1 MNRFI
6 TLFFLTLLCFPQNS
20 VAQSFDDVAK
30 LLNQYLTIQEKRIGF
45 NGVVLIAKN
54 DTVLYKKVI
63 GKASFEL
70 NIPLTMNSKFK
81 IASISKSFTAM
92 LITLAVNEEKLN
104 LNDSLALFFPELK
117 DSLWRRITIDQ
128 LLSHRSGIPH
138 NEGIID
144 YWSFKSR
151 LPLNNQQS
159 LAEIF
164 KTKLL
169 FKPGTSAKY
178 SSPGYF
184 LLATIVEKVYHQ
196 NYAAILKEK
205 ITGPLHMNNTGIY
218 NTKDTISGITSSY
231 HLLGDSLIVAP
242 YRDFSLMKGS
252 GDLYSNSIDL
262 LKWTSSFSG
271 SRWND
276 RIKSQI
282 FTVHSDKSLQNN
294 GDMYGFGWFI
304 RPLTNELKTAYYHGG
319 GTYGCSSICVWYPE
333 ERISIVILSNI
344 SVLPMNE
351 LWSDIENILFKRPFK
366 LPEIKR
372 SLSVSPE
379 QLKKF
384 EGSYAT
390 ASGDMKL
397 VIIADKE
404 HLYAKLG
411 NNPAFEIYS
420 DSPLEFYGKKVNV
433 KFAFQ
438 SDQVGL
444 ITGLRADGRGQI
456 LTFNKK

>member
-1 MNRFI
+1 M
-6 TLFFLTLLCFPQNS
+6 LFFVILFCLGLNS
-20 VAQSFDDVAK
+20 VAQSSNNVAK
-30 LLNQYLTIQEKRIGF
+30 LLNQYLNIQEKRIGF

-54 DTVLYKKVI
+54 DTVLYNEVI

-70 NIPLTMNSKFK
+70 NIPLTTNSKFK

-92 LITLAVNEEKLN
+92 LVTLAVNEGKVN

-117 DSLWRRITIDQ
+117 DSSWRRITIDQ

-144 YWSFKSR
+144 YWSFKSL

-159 LAEIF
+159 IAEVF

-169 FKPGTSAKY
+169 FEPGTSAKY

-184 LLATIVEKVYHQ
+184 LLATILEIIYHQ
-196 NYAAILKEK
+196 NYAAILREK
-205 ITGPLHMNNTGIY
+205 ITDPLQMNNTGIY
-218 NTKDTISGITSSY
+218 STKDIISGITSSY

-252 GDLYSNSIDL
+252 GDLYSNSGDL
-262 LKWTSSFSG
+262 LKWTCSFSG
-271 SRWND
+271 IKWND
-276 RIKSQI
+276 NIKSQI
-282 FTVHSDKSLQNN
+282 FTAHSGKSLQNN

-304 RPLTNELKTAYYHGG
+304 RSNELKTAYYHGG
-319 GTYGCSSICVWYPE
+319 GTYGCSSICVWYPK
-333 ERISIVILSNI
+333 ERISIIILSNI
-344 SVLPMNE
+344 SVLPVNE
-351 LWSDIENILFKRPFK
+351 LWADIENIIFKRPFT
-366 LPEIKR
+366 LPEIKGGL
-372 SLSVSPE
+372 SLSHE

-384 EGSYAT
+384 EGSYT
-390 ASGDMKL
+390 IASGDIKL
-397 VIIADKE
+397 VIVADKE

-411 NNPAFEIYS
+411 NNSAFEIYN
-420 DSPLEFYGKKVNV
+420 DSSLEFYGKKVNI
-433 KFAFQ
+433 KFTFQ
-438 SDQVGL
+438 SDQEGL
-444 ITGLRADGRGQI
+444 ITGLLADGRGQI

>member
-6 TLFFLTLLCFPQNS
+6 ILFFFTLLCFRQNS
-20 VAQSFDDVAK
+20 VAQSNNDAAK
-30 LLNQYLTIQEKRIGF
+30 LLNRYLAIQEKRIGF
-45 NGVVLIAKN
+45 NGVVLIARN
-54 DTVLYKKVI
+54 DTVLYKEVI

-70 NIPLTMNSKFK
+70 NIPLTINSKFK

-92 LITLAVNEEKLN
+92 LITLAVNDGKLN
-104 LNDSLALFFPELK
+104 LHDSLALFFPELK
-117 DSLWRRITIDQ
+117 DPLWRRITIDQ

-144 YWSFKSR
+144 YWSFKSL
-151 LPLNNQQS
+151 LPLNHQQS
-159 LAEIF
+159 IAEIF

-169 FKPGTSAKY
+169 FEPGTSARY

-184 LLATIVEKVYHQ
+184 LLASILENIYHQ
-196 NYAAILKEK
+196 NYAAILRKK
-205 ITGPLHMNNTGIY
+205 ITDPLQMTNTGIY
-218 NTKDTISGITSSY
+218 NTKDIIPGITSTY

-262 LKWTSSFSG
+262 LKWTRSFAGVWWS
-271 SRWND
+271 D
-276 RIKSQI
+276 EIKAHI
-282 FTVHSDKSLQNN
+282 FTPHSGKSLQNN

-319 GTYGCSSICVWYPE
+319 GTYGCSSICVWYPK
-333 ERISIVILSNI
+333 ERISIIILSNVSI
-344 SVLPMNE
+344 LPVNE
-351 LWSDIENILFKRPFK
+351 LWADIEKIIFKLPFT

-372 SLSVSPE
+372 GLSLSPE

-384 EGSYAT
+384 EGSYIA

-397 VIIADKE
+397 LIVADKE

-411 NNPAFEIYS
+411 NNPAFEIYN
-420 DSPLEFYGKKVNV
+420 DSSLEFYGKKVNI
-433 KFAFQ
+433 KFTFQ
-438 SDQVGL
+438 SDQEGV
-444 ITGLRADGRGQI
+444 ITGILADGRGQI
-456 LTFNKK
+456 LTFNKE